1 MNQKTFKKG
10 EFLFKEN
17 DKITNLYFIQSGGVN
32 VCLIRGKKTLDL
44 YQLGTQAIAGEALF
58 NGQTIHPY
66 SALCTVETKVLEV
79 PADGIKPQFEAGP
92 QLFKMVIRSLTD
104 RLKSSF
110 NELKSIRLE
119 KDALPCPE
127 EQVAKIFG
135 VVFHTVNHK
144 GTRRKDGSIEIT
156 WHMFKSYSQ
165 RIFGESIRKLEQ
177 ACNILVKLKMASYEM
192 GKAEDNPE
200 GPDEIQTFVTNSL
213 PLLEA
218 FFEFYQY
225 YYFKQGRSEI
235 LKPDDF
241 VINVVDTFIKEA
253 KDIVPDRFGVVSLE
267 FLKVKDQLNTDHG
280 IQLNND
286 HFARLEQK
294 GCVTKRRTIGDQVK
308 LEFEI
313 KELNNIHFT
322 WKVLKEIDKW
332 NEKGSV
338 DINEKEAPKAKK
350 TDGPCCPNCAAGTTA
365 AMKFCSECGTPLA
378 PAKAG

>member
-10 EFLFKEN
+10 EFLFREN
-17 DKITNLYFIQSGGVN
+17 DKITNLYFVQSGGVN

-44 YQLGTQAIAGEALF
+44 YQLSSQAIVGEFLLA
-58 NGQTIHPY
+58 GQTTHPY
-66 SALCTVETKVLEV
+66 SAICTVETKVLEV
-79 PADGIKPQFEAGP
+79 AADVVKPQYEAGP

-119 KDALPCPE
+119 KDASPCPE

-144 GTRRKDGSIEIT
+144 GTKRKDGATEIS

-177 ACNILVKLKMASYEM
+177 ACNILVKLKLAHYEM
-192 GKAEDNPE
+192 GKADDNPD
-200 GPDEIQTFVTNSL
+200 GPEEIQNFVTTSL

-225 YYFKQGRSEI
+225 FYFKQGRSEI

-241 VINVVDTFIKEA
+241 VINMVDTFLKEA
-253 KDIVPDRFGVVSLE
+253 NESTADRFGVVSLE
-267 FLKVKDQLNTDHG
+267 FVKVKERLAADHG

-286 HFARLEQK
+286 HFSRLEQK
-294 GCVTKRRTIGDQVK
+294 GCVTKRRAIGDQIK
-308 LEFEI
+308 LEFEV
-313 KELNNIHFT
+313 KELTNIHFT
-322 WKVLKEIDKW
+322 WRVLKEIDKW

-338 DINEKEAPKAKK
+338 DINEKEVAKAKK
-350 TDGPCCPNCAAGTTA
+350 TDGPSCPSCAASVSPQ
-365 AMKFCSECGTPLA
+365 MKFCSECGAPLA
-378 PAKAG
+378 AKAA

>member
-17 DKITNLYFIQSGGVN
+17 DKITNLYFVQSGGVN
-32 VCLIRGKKTLDL
+32 VCLVRGKKTLDL
-44 YQLGTQAIAGEALF
+44 YQLGTQAIVGESLF
-58 NGQTIHPY
+58 SGQTNHLY

-79 PADGIKPQFEAGP
+79 SAEAIKPQFEAGP
-92 QLFKMVIRSLTD
+92 QLFKMVIKSLTD
-104 RLKSSF
+104 RLKASF

-119 KDALPCPE
+119 KDASPCPE

-144 GTRRKDGSIEIT
+144 GTRRKDGSVEIT
-156 WHMFKSYSQ
+156 WHMFKQYSQ

-177 ACNILVKLKMASYEM
+177 ACNIMVKLKMASYEM
-192 GKAEDNPE
+192 GKAEDNPD
-200 GPDEIQTFVTNSL
+200 GPEEIQSFVTTSL

-241 VINVVDTFIKEA
+241 VINMVDTFLKEA
-253 KDIVPDRFGVVSLE
+253 KEIVPDRFGVVSLE
-267 FLKVKDQLNTDHG
+267 FMKVKERLGSDHG

-286 HFARLEQK
+286 HFSRLEQK
-294 GCVTKRRTIGDQVK
+294 GCVTKRRTIGDQIK
-308 LEFEI
+308 LEFEV
-313 KELNNIHFT
+313 KELTNLLFT

-332 NEKGSV
+332 NEKGAV
-338 DINEKEAPKAKK
+338 DINEKEEKKAKK
-350 TDGPCCPNCAAGTTA
+350 SENACPACSAAVSTQ
-365 AMKFCSECGTPLA
+365 MKFCSECGAPLA
-378 PAKAG
+378 AKAG